1 MKALTSGFSIAA
13 LFAALVV
20 LPGCG
25 GGDEAVPPAD
35 DAAVTEPM
43 PGDSA
48 MPGDDLMLEG
58 TEDTGAMEG
67 PAGDLDALD
76 APVAEPEPATP

>member
-1 MKALTSGFSIAA
+1 MKALTSAFSIAA

-25 GGDEAVPPAD
+25 GSDEAVPPAD
-35 DAAVTEPM
+35 EGATIEPM
-43 PGDSA
+43 PGDEI
-48 MPGDDLMLEG
+48 MLEG
-58 TEDTGAMEG
+58 TGETEAMEG

-76 APVAEPEPATP
+76 VPEAEAETP